1 MAASSSS
8 CPASRSPDADVQTA
22 VAGRPE
28 PDPPEIL
35 GNRKKQRCS
44 PRDSQAADPAVVDVP
59 SFEALADL
67 CREAGILDQFDP
79 PLLDSVA
86 AIESAHKTA
95 EWKREQRKNVRRS
108 VLRAIGHAEERWR
121 HRVRQLRQ
129 QEREQPVDS
138 PPPRTEPRP
147 QGAFRPPTNPI
158 GQGSQAEEPSVGSN
172 PQRWVAVVNRVC
184 GRLSHTQAAA
194 PPPRTEPRPQGAFR
208 PPTNPIGQGSQAEEP
223 SVGSNPQRWVAV
235 VNRVCGRLSHTQ
247 AAAVGEADGGIVGG
261 QPSASIYQTNAAQM
275 VGTLRAGDGASHAGD
290 GSSLAGCSDEQDFD
304 PLQFLD
310 MLSGMPN
317 DCHSM
322 AVHTC
327 PPSVGKQL
335 PHHPCVLGM

>member
-1 MAASSSS
+1 MSAVVELAAGVTPSSST

-28 PDPPEIL
+28 PDMPEIL
-35 GNRKKQRCS
+35 GNRKKQRS
-44 PRDSQAADPAVVDVP
+44 SSLDSQAAETAAVATP

-86 AIESAHKTA
+86 AIESAHQTA
-95 EWKREQRKNVRRS
+95 EWKRQQRKKVRRS

-147 QGAFRPPTNPI
+147 QGAFRPPTNPL

-184 GRLSHTQAAA
+184 GRLS
-194 PPPRTEPRPQGAFR
+194 R
-208 PPTNPIGQGSQAEEP
+208 
-223 SVGSNPQRWVAV
+223 
-235 VNRVCGRLSHTQ
+235 TQ

-261 QPSASIYQTNAAQM
+261 QPSASMYQTNAAQM
-275 VGTLRAGDGASHAGD
+275 VGTSRAGDGASHAGD

>member
-28 PDPPEIL
+28 PDTSEIL

-108 VLRAIGHAEERWR
+108 VLRAIGHAEERWQ
-121 HRVRQLRQ
+121 HRMQQLRQ
-129 QEREQPVDS
+129 HQPQQPADS
-138 PPPRTEPRP
+138 APPRTELRP
-147 QGAFRPPTNPI
+147 QGAFRPPTDPL

-184 GRLSHTQAAA
+184 GRLS
-194 PPPRTEPRPQGAFR
+194 R
-208 PPTNPIGQGSQAEEP
+208 
-223 SVGSNPQRWVAV
+223 
-235 VNRVCGRLSHTQ
+235 TQ

-261 QPSASIYQTNAAQM
+261 QPSASVYQTDAAQM
-275 VGTLRAGDGASHAGD
+275 VGTSRAGDGASHAGD